1 MWKAIEERI
10 SGPVIL
16 EKEVR
21 IRIGVNQNRTSNLGI
36 LLQMRWQPKKKSLSS
51 RPSCSLRPQTLYKT
65 KFSGLSWCTGTRGNS
80 YCFHI
85 HTWSCDA
92 FVNVSFLCVPVHED
106 TTKFSAPS
114 MSSYWRTELYLI
126 HLFLDKVRKRSVF
139 KLPALRI
146 QPFTRRTIPVTRD
159 IPMIRK
165 CFPPP
170 FEVFINLEPRVTA
183 AWLAGVLIRDRWL
196 LNSNTHLK
204 SRAQGY
210 FGSLSAVRSPGIGRY
225 VMYGELCMT
234 YFGK

>member
-1 MWKAIEERI
+1 
-10 SGPVIL
+10 
-16 EKEVR
+16 
-21 IRIGVNQNRTSNLGI
+21 
-36 LLQMRWQPKKKSLSS
+36 MRWQPKKKSLSS

-92 FVNVSFLCVPVHED
+92 FVNVSFLCVPVHDD
-106 TTKFSAPS
+106 TTKFPHTQWAP
-114 MSSYWRTELYLI
+114 TEGRSFTWFICFLI
-126 HLFLDKVRKRSVF
+126 KFENARFSNT
-139 KLPALRI
+139 LPALRI

-165 CFPPP
+165 CFPPL

-225 VMYGELCMT
+225 VMYGELNSSLNFLWSQIPSL
-234 YFGK
+234 YFREALDFH